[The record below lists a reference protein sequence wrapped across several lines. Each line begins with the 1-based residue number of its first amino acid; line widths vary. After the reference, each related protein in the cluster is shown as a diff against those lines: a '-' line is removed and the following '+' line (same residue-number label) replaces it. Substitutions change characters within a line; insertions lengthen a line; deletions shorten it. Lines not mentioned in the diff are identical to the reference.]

1 MGQNLCG
8 QDHLV
13 WAARRGDGAGE
24 HLPGL
29 QEGSWQRTWDHVPP
43 PASLGCFRVGFTSPE
58 SIVLRLSRKGEGCGP
73 EVK

>member
-1 MGQNLCG
+1 MH
-8 QDHLV
+8 HLV
-13 WAARRGDGAGE
+13 WAARRGGGSRE

-29 QEGSWQRTWDHVPP
+29 QEGWWQRWDHVPP
-43 PASLGCFRVGFTSPE
+43 AASLGCLRVGFTSPE